1 MSVPMI
7 YVAALSFLIQLAA
20 GTAIAYADDAQSV
33 SDGKIIERANS
44 TWESGASTP
53 ALEILDQGIEAN
65 PEALQ
70 LHKLRGDILATS
82 RASQEALRSY
92 DAVLGRQ
99 PDALDV
105 RWAKWSLLVRSG
117 HGDESIEE
125 LRRIAAVDQENPLIH
140 FRLARELRK
149 LDRLEASLEA
159 YKQAV
164 AAAPEMY
171 SWRLALARARFDV
184 LDYEGAASDVQYV
197 LDHIP
202 DGSPLELPAN
212 TLVTVFHGH
221 SQDRGRRFDPVFTP
235 KDITPEQLKQW
246 ALMRADAWRMFV
258 AGRYREAEPMY
269 RKLLELNPRDPSAT
283 HQFGLTL
290 MQLGKCEEALPVFGK
305 VSDLDPTEDQ
315 YSDIVFR
322 MGQCLVELE
331 RWEEAFMH
339 FHSLYEQAVQ
349 FELQNKNNTL
359 PPGTRVL
366 DKRKLSRWLD
376 RVRPHIPAD
385 LAALETGHDPAIV
398 AAQQP
403 PLESGPTKEE
413 IDAVINRLK
422 PERPLDT
429 GGTLV
434 GRDADFSWF
443 RFVIPAGRVMR
454 DDLPTG
460 QHDFIPLNASDS
472 FPATQPEIYLVFRL
486 VSDSYDAVPLATQC
500 FLEKAEA
507 LGQSRMIAQ
516 DQVLMAMSD
525 QSGYFRLAA
534 PERGWTPGIYRC
546 GLFAGERTSAYTQAD
561 EVRFRIVQPSAGS
574 SVPLIWRN
582 N

>member
-1 MSVPMI
+1 MSRRFMC
-7 YVAALSFLIQLAA
+7 AKTLLILMQLLAA
-20 GTAIAYADDAQSV
+20 GAIGYADDSQDL
-33 SDGKIIERANS
+33 SDGQIVERAKS

-53 ALEILDQGIEAN
+53 ALEMLDQGIEAN
-65 PEALQ
+65 PEALI

-82 RASQEALRSY
+82 RASQEALQSY

-99 PDALDV
+99 PGALDV

-117 HGDESIEE
+117 RGDESIEE
-125 LRRIAAVDQENPLIH
+125 LRRIAAIDEHNPLIF

-164 AAAPEMY
+164 ALAPDMHA
-171 SWRLALARARFDV
+171 WRLALARARFDV

-235 KDITPEQLKQW
+235 KDITPNQLKQW

-290 MQLGKCEEALPVFGK
+290 MQVGKCEEALPVFGK

-315 YSDIVFR
+315 YADIVFR

-339 FHSLYEQAVQ
+339 FHTLYEKAAL
-349 FELQNKNNTL
+349 FDLQNKDSAL

-366 DKRKLSRWLD
+366 DKKKIQRWLD
-376 RVRPHIPAD
+376 RVRPHVSPE
-385 LAALETGHDPAIV
+385 LAALQEGSLPEALPALDRTT
-398 AAQQP
+398 ADA
-403 PLESGPTKEE
+403 GPTKEE
-413 IDAVINRLK
+413 VEDVLKRLK
-422 PERPLDT
+422 PEQALDT
-429 GGTLV
+429 GGTLA

-443 RFVIPAGRVMR
+443 RFVIPAGKVMR

-507 LGQSRMIAQ
+507 LGQSRMLAQ
-516 DQVLMAMSD
+516 DEVLMAMSD
-525 QSGYFRLAA
+525 QSGYFRLVA
-534 PERGWTPGIYRC
+534 PERGWTPGLYRC

-561 EVRFRIVQPSAGS
+561 EVRFRIIQNDHQS
-574 SVPLIWRN
+574 
-582 N
+582 

>member
-1 MSVPMI
+1 MSQGFLRLI
-7 YVAALSFLIQLAA
+7 ALSMLIQLCA
-20 GTAIAYADDAQSV
+20 GTDIASAVDAEDV
-33 SDGKIIERANS
+33 SDGQIIERAKS

-53 ALEILDQGIEAN
+53 ALEILDHGIEAH
-65 PEALQ
+65 PEALP

-82 RASQEALRSY
+82 RASQEALQAY
-92 DAVLGRQ
+92 ETVLVKQ
-99 PDALDV
+99 PGSLDV
-105 RWAKWSLLVRSG
+105 RWAKWSLLVRAG

-125 LRRIAAVDQENPLIH
+125 LRRIASIDAQNPLVH

-149 LDRLEASLEA
+149 LDRLEASLES

-164 AAAPEMY
+164 ALAPEMY
-171 SWRLALARARFDV
+171 TWRLALARARFDV

-202 DGSPLELPAN
+202 HGSPLELPAN

-235 KDITPEQLKQW
+235 KDINPDRLKEW
-246 ALMRADAWRMFV
+246 ALMRADAWRLFS

-315 YSDIVFR
+315 YTDIVFR

-339 FHSLYEQAVQ
+339 FHQLYEKALL
-349 FELQNKNNTL
+349 FEAQNKDNAL

-366 DKRKLSRWLD
+366 DKAKILRWLD
-376 RVRPHIPAD
+376 RVRPHVSAE
-385 LAALETGHDPAIV
+385 LAAVQPGSELEAI
-398 AAQQP
+398 AAQDRTVADA
-403 PLESGPTKEE
+403 GPTKQEVE
-413 IDAVINRLK
+413 AVLNRLK
-422 PERPLDT
+422 PEQALDT
-429 GGTLV
+429 GGTLA

-443 RFVIPAGRVMR
+443 RFVIPAARVMR

-460 QHDFIPLNASDS
+460 QHDFIPLNPSDS
-472 FPATQPEIYLVFRL
+472 FPPTQQEIYLVFRL

-500 FLEKAEA
+500 FLETSEA
-507 LGQSRMIAQ
+507 TGQAKVMAQ

-534 PERGWTPGIYRC
+534 PDHGWTPGLYRC

-561 EVRFRIVQPSAGS
+561 EVRFRIVEHSQRS
-574 SVPLIWRN
+574 
-582 N
+582 